1 MEEKIIK
8 ELAKISTIQVMTLE
22 DIKDIKAM
30 VNEQNGRVRANE
42 NSIARLNTIAGLSL
56 TGLVSYLAWLL
67 GFKQ

>member
-1 MEEKIIK
+1 MEDKIIK
-8 ELAKISTIQVMTLE
+8 ELTKISTIQEITSE
-22 DIKDIKAM
+22 DIKDIKSM
-30 VNEQNGRVRANE
+30 LKEQNGRVRTNE